1 LVINSAIVRT
11 LGTVLQRVDSLMEHV
26 VKSNW
31 QIVTLQNEVS
41 ITNQKMEQ
49 MEKDM
54 TKLRSEVSSGRINT
68 TRGQLIFIR

>member
-1 LVINSAIVRT
+1 MVINSAIVRT